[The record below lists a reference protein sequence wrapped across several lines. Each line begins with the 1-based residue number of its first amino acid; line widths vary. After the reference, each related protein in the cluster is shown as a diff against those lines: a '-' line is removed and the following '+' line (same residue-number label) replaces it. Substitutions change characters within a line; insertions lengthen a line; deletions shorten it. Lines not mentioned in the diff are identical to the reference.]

1 MTNKIG
7 IYNHSTGEQNIRE
20 MTDKEI
26 AEREADVISFA
37 AQKTAE
43 DAEAEAKAAQR
54 AALLN
59 RLGITE
65 DEAKLLLA

>member
-7 IYNHSTGEQNIRE
+7 IYNHSTGKQNIRQ

-26 AEREADVISFA
+26 AEREADVIFFG

-43 DAEAEAKAAQR
+43 QAEAEAKAAQK
-54 AALLN
+54 AALLE
-59 RLGITE
+59 RLGITA
-65 DEAKLLLA
+65 DEARLLLS